1 MQSALHLVQ
10 RRRGRR
16 VWRDDGF
23 ARLVSSDVEETF
35 FRSETQPVLHAPL
48 DPKLAHAHL
57 EIAAFAKNVSM
68 LDSLAEDLVKAL
80 DDLETAAHQVR
91 LSQRGQSL
99 LQICAHFLTGRPMG
113 SSVLE
118 QPLLR
123 RAPTPA
129 TTPKTQNVLELRRK
143 FQGLLNDSLGY
154 AQQHP
159 NEEGVALFNQRI
171 TMALTIISDAAEANK
186 VIAAVKEIRRLFP
199 FEVDPL
205 EDVPFLA
212 VYMCSLRIRWSYFF
226 LCALFTAL
234 ALFAGTITE
243 LFFAVFATGDR
254 LEFQVWLSFW
264 MLPFGAMLL
273 ALVGDEMSDLVIDA
287 IDRPPLLW
295 CLALLLAAL
304 QRDRRL
310 APARSSCELVD
321 ASLVLLTE
329 LVPLIFALRGFLLR
343 RGFWHGYMQGGLV
356 AAFLLTLAVLLA
368 DLAIAVHGLHAQQAL
383 RHIYHV
389 LDKHKIFPGI
399 LSVRYETLR
408 SHFEVVSTVETDR
421 NCNRLATLLYWSG
434 RRLATVLSDGW
445 TVVTAGQHLGV
456 PTVLAGWTIIS
467 ALAMQEVIDFRVSIS
482 AIMMVVT
489 VTTLSI
495 KMAWTFPD
503 IAGPFYT
510 VILIFFISAALGLQ
524 AGGAFSLGPK
534 NVQPLMT
541 ARFAAPGDLP
551 PWRGNNLPPYA
562 ACHITWGSPAAP
574 VTLLDLAALALIA
587 YEENCDEM
595 GRLLQ
600 ESFGSRS
607 PRLEHCSTYDALP
620 RWVSVRFSPARGIGR
635 GTRVFALK
643 GTSSWRDVYADIKL
657 FATIEVLQA
666 LSKIVPILSL
676 LPVALV
682 QSIVGFTGNADVK
695 LWNEL
700 EDSIMAGQSDG
711 DAMVLTGHSLGGL
724 IAQIVAARQQLPAL
738 VFSSPG
744 VLYSARRFQIL
755 PESARHVVV
764 LVPDGDVISTVD
776 EQAGV
781 VQRIAC
787 LEKNG
792 QAASAAKCHR
802 LRKTAC
808 EVWRACGDPWARDFS
823 NTCGSYVSA
832 DSLGK
837 PLVEPVADP
846 WQVAQSEM
854 GINPLAQEVE

>member
-1 MQSALHLVQ
+1 M
-10 RRRGRR
+10 
-16 VWRDDGF
+16 
-23 ARLVSSDVEETF
+23 
-35 FRSETQPVLHAPL
+35 
-48 DPKLAHAHL
+48 
-57 EIAAFAKNVSM
+57 
-68 LDSLAEDLVKAL
+68 
-80 DDLETAAHQVR
+80 
-91 LSQRGQSL
+91 
-99 LQICAHFLTGRPMG
+99 
-113 SSVLE
+113 
-118 QPLLR
+118 
-123 RAPTPA
+123 
-129 TTPKTQNVLELRRK
+129 
-143 FQGLLNDSLGY
+143 
-154 AQQHP
+154 
-159 NEEGVALFNQRI
+159 
-171 TMALTIISDAAEANK
+171 
-186 VIAAVKEIRRLFP
+186 
-199 FEVDPL
+199 
-205 EDVPFLA
+205 PFLA

-226 LCALFTAL
+226 LCAVFTAL

-243 LFFAVFATGDR
+243 LFFAVFAAQGK

-264 MLPFGAMLL
+264 LLPFGAMLL

-310 APARSSCELVD
+310 APARSSCEMVDVFLVFL
-321 ASLVLLTE
+321 SE
-329 LVPLIFALRGFLLR
+329 LVPLTFALRSFFLR

-368 DLAIAVHGLHAQQAL
+368 DLAIAVHGLQAQQAL

-399 LSVRYETLR
+399 LSMRYDTLR
-408 SHFEVVSTVETDR
+408 SHFEQVSNVESDR
-421 NCNRLATLLYWSG
+421 SCTRLASLLYWSG
-434 RRLATVLSDGW
+434 RRMATLLSESW
-445 TVVTAGQHLGV
+445 TLITAKQQLGV
-456 PTVLAGWTIIS
+456 PFVLSCWTIIS
-467 ALAMQEVIDFRVSIS
+467 ALAMQEVIDFPVSIS
-482 AIMMVVT
+482 AIMMVIT
-489 VTTLSI
+489 VTTVSI

-510 VILIFFISAALGLQ
+510 VILIFFVSAALGLQ

-534 NVQPLMT
+534 TVQPLMR
-541 ARFAAPGDLP
+541 AVPGHGAKIFP
-551 PWRGNNLPPYA
+551 PWRGNDLPPYA
-562 ACHITWGSPAAP
+562 ACQITWGSPSAP
-574 VTLLDLAALALIA
+574 VSILDLAALALIV
-587 YEENCDEM
+587 YEENCDAIP
-595 GRLLQ
+595 RLLQ
-600 ESFGSRS
+600 ESFGRRS
-607 PRLEHCSTYDALP
+607 PRLEHCNHYEALP
-620 RWVSVRFSPARGIGR
+620 RWVSVRFPPVDGSR

-682 QSIVGFTGNADVK
+682 QSIVGYTGNADAK
-695 LWNEL
+695 LWDDL
-700 EDSIMAGQSDG
+700 EDSIAAGRSDG
-711 DAMVLTGHSLGGL
+711 DATVLTGHSLGGC
-724 IAQIVAARQQLPAL
+724 IAQIIAARQQLPAL

-776 EQAGV
+776 EHAGV

-792 QAASAAKCHR
+792 QAASTATCHR

-823 NTCGSYVSA
+823 STCGGYVSK
-832 DSLGK
+832 DTLGK
-837 PLVEPVADP
+837 PLVE
-846 WQVAQSEM
+846 
-854 GINPLAQEVE
+854 LAAATPYERFSYR